1 MRPVHTQRALQASA
15 SSHPHNHGAGDPH
28 PMQPE
33 RPPLRPLVGLIV
45 VFASHV
51 VLVVT
56 PTAFGGKPYGTTVAW
71 AIIVVFAVVVYR
83 KLWARYR
90 AYQEHSPSEEEP
102 EP

>member
-1 MRPVHTQRALQASA
+1 
-15 SSHPHNHGAGDPH
+15 
-28 PMQPE
+28 MQPE

-56 PTAFGGKPYGTTVAW
+56 PPAFGGRPYGMTVAW
-71 AIIVVFAVVVYR
+71 AIIVVFAVIVYR

-90 AYQEHSPSEEEP
+90 TCREDPPTEEEP
-102 EP
+102 GP

>member
-1 MRPVHTQRALQASA
+1 MSQPRAWTSLPSAGRNQAGSF
-15 SSHPHNHGAGDPH
+15 D
-28 PMQPE
+28 
-33 RPPLRPLVGLIV
+33 
-45 VFASHV
+45 
-51 VLVVT
+51 VVT